1 MAAAKAVH
9 PPRPVKNENRHINR
23 TEPEPALY
31 AIYRGKYP
39 TASMIEPSSTAGLGP
54 FLSTNIPIGSPQAY
68 MPKFPARPTRLLSVV
83 EYFKRSANCG
93 AHAE

>member
-9 PPRPVKNENRHINR
+9 PPKPVINENRHMSS

-31 AIYRGKYP
+31 AVYSGKYP

-68 MPKFPARPTRLLSVV
+68 MPRLPARPTKLLSVV
-83 EYFKRSANCG
+83 EYFRRSAN
-93 AHAE
+93 